1 MKRMIFITLTT
12 VCAWGAFPALFNWAQ
27 ENRHADSTPKIHTDT
42 YDLTLYPKA
51 EPVPALKY
59 KFLPDSFERNKA
71 NAALLYLK
79 AEGFLEQSASRK
91 KLYDIERE
99 AAAKAEAEKVNIG
112 DLPPLSYL
120 DMAPSKY
127 PIDEVKEYLKY
138 TAFQPPLLE
147 LAWHRDRFE
156 MDRQV
161 KESKNPF
168 AILLPEVQGIRDI
181 ARIQSIRCRLAIAEN
196 RIDDAIKIVGQQ
208 YAMAR
213 HVGQDDFLV
222 SALVGIAIQ
231 RIVTDDLYY
240 LLQHP
245 ECPNLFWAA
254 SRLPKPL
261 IDWERCVSAEYH
273 WVDLQF
279 AKLQQIDT
287 QPHSPAYW
295 QEFIAEFADEM
306 KANGVFYWSGNE
318 AGDESKLPTDPRGE
332 IQKHISSSQAAAKE
346 FLVQRSIV
354 SQDKID
360 AYPDAQVFFLAMKYH
375 FEQTRDELFKWMSV
389 APHEG
394 SQQIEAIEKK
404 NFDRTQ
410 PAFTRLSEFLMAGQ
424 AVRSIQARSLHHIL
438 LIQAVEGIRLYGAA
452 HDGKL
457 PESLADLPYPLP
469 PDPASGQPLLYSKKA
484 DSATITNVPAGNL
497 RVVLNIRFAEPQK

>member
-1 MKRMIFITLTT
+1 M
-12 VCAWGAFPALFNWAQ
+12 
-27 ENRHADSTPKIHTDT
+27 
-42 YDLTLYPKA
+42 
-51 EPVPALKY
+51 
-59 KFLPDSFERNKA
+59 
-71 NAALLYLK
+71 
-79 AEGFLEQSASRK
+79 
-91 KLYDIERE
+91 
-99 AAAKAEAEKVNIG
+99 
-112 DLPPLSYL
+112 
-120 DMAPSKY
+120 
-127 PIDEVKEYLKY
+127 
-138 TAFQPPLLE
+138 
-147 LAWHRDRFE
+147 
-156 MDRQV
+156 
-161 KESKNPF
+161 
-168 AILLPEVQGIRDI
+168 
-181 ARIQSIRCRLAIAEN
+181 AIAEN

-208 YAMAR
+208 YAIAR

-279 AKLQQIDT
+279 AKLQQVDT

-410 PAFTRLSEFLMAGQ
+410 PAFTRLSEFLTAGQ

-484 DSATITNVPAGNL
+484 DSATITIVPAGNL